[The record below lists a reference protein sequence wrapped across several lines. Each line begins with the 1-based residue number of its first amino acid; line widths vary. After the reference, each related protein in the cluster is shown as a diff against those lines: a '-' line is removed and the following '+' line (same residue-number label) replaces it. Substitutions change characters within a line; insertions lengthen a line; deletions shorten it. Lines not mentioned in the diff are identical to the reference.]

1 MSTEDLL
8 LEMWM
13 LSTASFITKFLN
25 NIEEQNFTE
34 ILKTGPKTTS
44 QIAEIKNLNPQN
56 VYRMLK
62 FATSYGM
69 YNEKEKNVW
78 ENNNGSLIVLPKL
91 KNFSSFSDMK
101 SFIPINANLGEKPI
115 YAEKQLFSHLKDNPD
130 VAKTFNIGMKDFSEI
145 TMLPLLEKYDFSK
158 CGLIADVG
166 GGMGHLV
173 VAILKKY
180 PQLNGIVFDLPEV
193 IENAS
198 KEFVSQSG
206 VADRLTLHPGNFFQS
221 IPEADTIIMKNC
233 LHNWDTEKTDVILGN
248 IHKALKS
255 RNGKLLIAEF
265 VLNEVG
271 PNSKLASVLDFIM
284 NMMFNSQEKT
294 ASEWKTVLSKNR
306 FEMNSVVH
314 IFQGFSVFEATP
326 I

>member
-1 MSTEDLL
+1 
-8 LEMWM
+8 
-13 LSTASFITKFLN
+13 
-25 NIEEQNFTE
+25 
-34 ILKTGPKTTS
+34 
-44 QIAEIKNLNPQN
+44 
-56 VYRMLK
+56 MLK

-69 YNEKEKNVW
+69 FTEKEKNVW
-78 ENNNGSLIVLPKL
+78 ENNNGSLIVLPKI
-91 KNFSSFSDMK
+91 KSFNNFSDKMK
-101 SFIPINANLGEKPI
+101 PFLPFKEQHDKSGEKPGFG
-115 YAEKQLFSHLKDNPD
+115 EKQLFSHLKDNPD
-130 VAKTFNIGMKDFSEI
+130 VAKSFNFGMKDFSEI

-180 PQLNGIVFDLPEV
+180 PQLNGIVFDLPQV
-193 IENAS
+193 LENDA

-206 VADRLTLHPGNFFQS
+206 VADRLTLHPGDFLQS

-233 LHNWDTEKTDVILGN
+233 LHNWDAEKTDIILGN
-248 IHKALKS
+248 VHKALKP

-284 NMMFNSQEKT
+284 NMVFNSQEKT

-306 FEMNSVVH
+306 FETNSVVH
-314 IFQGFSVFEATP
+314 IFQGFSVVEATP